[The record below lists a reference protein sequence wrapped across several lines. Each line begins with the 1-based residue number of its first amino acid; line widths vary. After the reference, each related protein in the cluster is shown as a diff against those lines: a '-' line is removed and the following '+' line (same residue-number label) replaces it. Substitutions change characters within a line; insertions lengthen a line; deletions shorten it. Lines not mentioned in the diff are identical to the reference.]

1 LLTSLLLSSNTVSA
15 DRKYSDNLLRNL
27 DTCKDSSDTNCLR
40 KEKQQKRNF
49 FNFQQR
55 EMPNPIILN
64 STPTESPKAIV
75 VFCHG
80 LGDTGDGWSMGF
92 RDPSVRNK
100 HVKYLF
106 LTADT
111 QPVTLNAG
119 FPMPSWFDLYGLSP
133 NTKEDEAGIEKA
145 SVKIIELIDK
155 ELAEN
160 PHLSE
165 KDVIL
170 GGFSQGGGLALYA
183 GLTRIKNGQSPIG
196 GIIALSTW
204 LPLRDQFLKDD
215 NKVLKELKDTRVLQ
229 GHGDEDPVVPFQ
241 FGQLTSKILK
251 QTSLSS
257 EFKSYSGMGHSSC
270 EQEMKDVKEFI
281 EKFVSERM

>member
-1 LLTSLLLSSNTVSA
+1 MFSISFLGFFVIVVSVFCYLFVVLKTQENLF
-15 DRKYSDNLLRNL
+15 DDDDNDNNDDDYYS
-27 DTCKDSSDTNCLR
+27 
-40 KEKQQKRNF
+40 
-49 FNFQQR
+49 NFQTTPLSHTN
-55 EMPNPIILN
+55 MPNPIILN
-64 STPTESPKAIV
+64 STPAESPKAIV

-80 LGDTGDGWSMGF
+80 LGDTGDGWSMAF
-92 RDPSVRNK
+92 RDPSIRNK
-100 HVKYLF
+100 NVKYLF
-106 LTADT
+106 PTAEN
-111 QPVTLNAG
+111 QPVSLNGG
-119 FPMPSWFDLYGLSP
+119 FKMPSWFDLYGLSP

-183 GLTRIKNGQSPIG
+183 GLTRIRNGGSPIG

-215 NKVLKELKDTRVLQ
+215 NKVLKELRDTKVLQ

-241 FGQLTSKILK
+241 FGQLR
-251 QTSLSS
+251 
-257 EFKSYSGMGHSSC
+257 FFFRGY
-270 EQEMKDVKEFI
+270 
-281 EKFVSERM
+281 